1 MCVPVSQIRC
11 PYPPE
16 SKAIRSTCRGFR
28 AVCGV
33 SRRRAVSEMA
43 LLGATTSCVNLLA
56 ATMPVQAAILE
67 PDVIRKWSRR
77 IILVC
82 QGATQNSCEGSL
94 DEVGYAPLDMLGL
107 MQTQKT
113 SELLLD
119 LKVNSI
125 ICSPQVA
132 SVDTATTICELSW
145 ASTSPLA

>member
-1 MCVPVSQIRC
+1 MFVSSKKILL
-11 PYPPE
+11 PYLYFVQTPNSPIYAE
-16 SKAIRSTCRGFR
+16 SSVG
-28 AVCGV
+28 
-33 SRRRAVSEMA
+33 
-43 LLGATTSCVNLLA
+43 
-56 ATMPVQAAILE
+56 
-67 PDVIRKWSRR
+67 RKWSRR